1 MRFISMIRIE
11 ENTGQVPSEQLMS
24 DMEIVAI
31 IEEEEQQRRGE
42 DGTHRQVL
50 AELSEYGG

>member
-1 MRFISMIRIE
+1 MIRIE

-42 DGTHRQVL
+42 DGTHRRVGRTQ
-50 AELSEYGG
+50 